1 MRPGLELEP
10 PRALAARPAG
20 GRLEVA
26 PGRPRDHITVIRG
39 HIAGVRAPGA
49 LAAHP
54 ASRGGR
60 PEISPDPV

>member
-26 PGRPRDHITVIRG
+26 PGRPRDHVTGARRN
-39 HIAGVRAPGA
+39 IAGVRTPGA

-54 ASRGGR
+54 AFRSGR